1 MFADY
6 GYATQRVF
14 FFTSLLQL
22 TCIASL
28 RTIAVMART
37 LYLVAYDVADAK
49 RLARVCRYFKSYRVA
64 GQKSVPEIWV
74 TPAELA
80 LIRTDMEK
88 LLSDEE
94 DRLQMLQLDPRMKN
108 HCLGQAHSFNAS
120 FFSIT

>member
-6 GYATQRVF
+6 GHTIKRF
-14 FFTSLLQL
+14 FDFTSLSQL
-22 TCIASL
+22 L
-28 RTIAVMART
+28 RNARLPTIAVMTRT

-49 RLARVCRYFKSYRVA
+49 RLVRVGRYFKSYRVA

-80 LIRTDMEK
+80 RIRTDMAK
-88 LLSDEE
+88 LLSGEE

-120 FFSIT
+120 YFSIT